1 MLFQRKT
8 LSLLLIAFFAT
19 WAAVHAQDADALSP
33 WENPLHNGIAASVEG
48 RIITFSEV
56 RREMAPIV
64 PQVIRESRSQE
75 ELNKN
80 LDNLAREIIQNIID
94 RTLIVMDYQ
103 KQEKFKIPKSYVENE
118 FDDTLIRDFNNDR
131 SRFLEYLRTQNMTI
145 REFRKDLEENI
156 IVSVMRSQM
165 RKSMS
170 KISPEKIEQFY
181 VENKIQF
188 FQEERVHLRQIVLRA
203 RNTDAMPATEEKAK
217 ELIAQLKDGA
227 RFIDI
232 AIEHSQDTM
241 AEKGG
246 DWGWVMRSDIRKD
259 LADVAFNLEANA
271 FSEEPIVIG
280 NHVFILY
287 VEDRKDEGIQP
298 IEEVRE
304 LIENKIMTAISRD
317 SQQKWVARL
326 REDAYIR
333 LFI

>member
-1 MLFQRKT
+1 
-8 LSLLLIAFFAT
+8 
-19 WAAVHAQDADALSP
+19 
-33 WENPLHNGIAASVEG
+33 
-48 RIITFSEV
+48 
-56 RREMAPIV
+56 
-64 PQVIRESRSQE
+64 
-75 ELNKN
+75 
-80 LDNLAREIIQNIID
+80 
-94 RTLIVMDYQ
+94 
-103 KQEKFKIPKSYVENE
+103 
-118 FDDTLIRDFNNDR
+118 
-131 SRFLEYLRTQNMTI
+131 
-145 REFRKDLEENI
+145 
-156 IVSVMRSQM
+156 
-165 RKSMS
+165 
-170 KISPEKIEQFY
+170 
-181 VENKIQF
+181 
-188 FQEERVHLRQIVLRA
+188 
-203 RNTDAMPATEEKAK
+203 MPATEEKAK